1 MISPAKNVVRVGYS
15 CESEQTNGDV
25 FVCSVAAN
33 LIHAA
38 WSFLLFESEIM
49 SHPMLTV
56 SLSVQFF
63 HFKTNYRIES
73 DVHNILIQIYNLFP
87 ITVVLLWHYYDTVN
101 YDIQFCRVAVHIN
114 KSKYTDYL

>member
-63 HFKTNYRIES
+63 HSKTNYRIES
-73 DVHNILIQIYNLFP
+73 DVY
-87 ITVVLLWHYYDTVN
+87 TDTN
-101 YDIQFCRVAVHIN
+101 IQFISHHCGLIVA
-114 KSKYTDYL
+114 LL